1 MQKCSLV
8 DVWMDF
14 KYDYG
19 LIDAQCKMVPL
30 NSFILQYLYHNQ
42 LTSFVFENENVTLK
56 NI

>member
-1 MQKCSLV
+1 MLPV

-19 LIDAQCKMVPL
+19 LIDAQCKMVSL
-30 NSFILQYLYHNQ
+30 NSFILQYLCHKQ
-42 LTSFVFENENVTLK
+42 LTSFVFANENVTLK